1 MSPREYF
8 RTPSTMGIA
17 SELRLDHSGRS
28 RREWLLHDRVVSEVK
43 SWAERSAV
51 AEGDSSRYVS
61 SGWRRT
67 ADATAPQRVSR
78 LPS

>member
-43 SWAERSAV
+43 SWGGTIGSCGGGLFQVRVIRV
-51 AEGDSSRYVS
+51 ASYC
-61 SGWRRT
+61 
-67 ADATAPQRVSR
+67 
-78 LPS
+78 